1 MAIIRI
7 ADAALAGRQPTRL
20 RRLRCPFARPP
31 PALRGYDPGHGRT
44 QHSRGT
50 QPKRLCL
57 DYADYRARVACIK
70 PDVWPVVAAHVCCLF
85 RIIRDSDGYQ
95 EHQPRHQAPSR
106 RSLSYL
112 KSDDPSEIAIG
123 TEGVVLPGTVRL
135 PAPTPPRV
143 ESRHGRSPVDR
154 RDVFCRVLRVARRAD
169 CESAGALGEI
179 DGGRAGHRRASLICP
194 RYWALRLVKHSRFAP
209 R

>member
-85 RIIRDSDGYQ
+85 RIIRDSDDYQ
-95 EHQPRHQAPSR
+95 AHQPSHKAPSR
-106 RSLSYL
+106 RSLTSVT
-112 KSDDPSEIAIG
+112 SDDPSEIAIG
-123 TEGVVLPGTVRL
+123 TEGVALPCTVRPSRPHATAVRMPGWQSPL
-135 PAPTPPRV
+135 QSSESPPPRFV
-143 ESRHGRSPVDR
+143 YGFACGSSTGGNDGRS
-154 RDVFCRVLRVARRAD
+154 
-169 CESAGALGEI
+169 
-179 DGGRAGHRRASLICP
+179 GRLWHCSLC
-194 RYWALRLVKHSRFAP
+194 
-209 R
+209 